1 MKIQHS
7 HDNNIQYTRN
17 RKELPQPD
25 KDHLQKHPQLT
36 SYLMMNNLMFS
47 RSETGQEQDNY
58 IPLAITIQHCAEG
71 SSQGN

>member
-1 MKIQHS
+1 MIISIGVEKAFEKIQHS

-25 KDHLQKHPQLT
+25 KGHLQKHPQLT

-47 RSETGQEQDNY
+47 KIRNRTGIRQ
-58 IPLAITIQHCAEG
+58 LH
-71 SSQGN
+71 SL